1 MSLYHCDLHIHSCLS
16 PCGDEDMTPGNI
28 VGMSLLNGL
37 QIVALTDHNSVK
49 NCPAFFKIA
58 KANGII
64 PIAGIELT
72 TSEDVHVVCLFRTL
86 EAAIEFGEFI
96 ESKRIRIKND
106 PEIFGKQLVIDENDE
121 ICGEE
126 EFLLIN
132 AVNISIDEA
141 FDEVLERG
149 GVCYPAHIDRSSN
162 GIISMLG
169 DFPPEP
175 EFTAYEL
182 NDIASLDGCLSQFP
196 IISERGLV
204 HVASSDAHYLTDISE
219 NGFAIELEDEPYSSE
234 TVRNRLIDH
243 LLNIT
248 KGGKKDG

>member
-1 MSLYHCDLHIHSCLS
+1 MSLYYCDLHIHSCLS
-16 PCGDEDMTPGNI
+16 PCGDDDMTPGNI

-58 KANGII
+58 KAHGII
-64 PIAGIELT
+64 PVAGVELT

-86 EAAIEFGEFI
+86 EAAMDFGEFI
-96 ESKRIRIKND
+96 ETKRIRIKNNPD
-106 PEIFGKQLVIDENDE
+106 VFGRQLVVDENDE
-121 ICGEE
+121 VCGEE
-126 EFLLIN
+126 EYLLIN

-141 FDEVLERG
+141 FSAVLERG

-175 EFTAYEL
+175 EFTSYEL
-182 NDIASLDGCLSQFP
+182 NDIESLDDCLARFP

-219 NGFAIELEDEPYSSE
+219 NGFAIELDDEPYSSD
-234 TVRNRLIDH
+234 TVRNRLVDY
-243 LLNIT
+243 LLNIS
-248 KGGKKDG
+248 KGGETDG